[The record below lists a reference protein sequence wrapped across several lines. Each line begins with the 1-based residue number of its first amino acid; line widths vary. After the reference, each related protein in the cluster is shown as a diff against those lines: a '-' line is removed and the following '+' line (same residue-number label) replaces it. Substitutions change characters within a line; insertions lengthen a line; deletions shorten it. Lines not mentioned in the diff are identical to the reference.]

1 MDPVILAQQATDILV
16 PALPLVYAGGK
27 AVADRG
33 KEVLGDMI
41 YEKAFEKLG
50 RESAERATLLLK
62 KINPKIGSSLEK
74 ALKKV
79 SGNPED
85 SAAKED
91 LQKEILKLL
100 RENPDLAREIEFTI
114 NFNVEN
120 IDQLAVGNYNNFF
133 KFETPSGD
141 EFIKIIE
148 YLDQR
153 RTEARNQEI
162 LNRYNPSNLPYY
174 PEKLKQ
180 FVTQNRAEE
189 LRKYLTYLE
198 NHRILLLSG
207 IGGVGKSTLARAL
220 VDLRPINVPEP
231 FWFNFNQN
239 QNAKLGDI
247 LEKLAAYMKAP
258 EIASFKAERREP
270 GKTDVDKLTG
280 ELHRRSEIWIIF
292 DDLSTILED
301 QHFADTEIKL
311 LFSSLRYNTHNAK
324 IITTSRILPM
334 LENGE
339 SLLDVVEDEE
349 KQNLKGLRK
358 DFAVDYLASN
368 GLEDVE
374 PKKLEELTTG
384 VDGHPLALKLLVEL
398 IKEFGVRDTLEDLS
412 MYRESK
418 DDIIKK
424 ARKLFDKLAGEE
436 KELLER
442 FSVYRE
448 PVDLKGLKEMFTEN
462 TPKNAVRK
470 LINKSL
476 LETDHMGHYWLHP
489 LVQEFSY
496 EDLKNKNEAR
506 MLAVKY
512 YLSLPL
518 PENPAKKEDLQPA
531 IEAHY
536 HACMAEE
543 FDQAADIIWKF
554 NLHGFLDLW
563 GYPRTLIEI
572 YEKMLPKDHFTGEP
586 ILKDNNVH
594 VVVLGNLGSAYRDLG
609 EPKKAIDY
617 YEHSLKISRKIGDRL
632 NEGVCLG
639 NLGLAYRY
647 LGEPKRAIEYSK
659 QALEISREIGDRCNE
674 GAWLGNLGL
683 AYGDLSELKKAIE
696 YYDNA
701 LTISREIGDRRR
713 EGSHLEDLGLA
724 YSQLGE
730 TKKAIEYFKQTLRI
744 SREIGD
750 RRREGNCLGNLGLEY
765 IYLGESKK
773 AIEYSEQALTISK
786 EIGYRRGEG
795 NCRGNLGNAHRNMG
809 KLKKAIEYYEQA
821 LKIAREIGNIRG
833 EGNCLG
839 NLGGIY
845 GDMGE
850 IKKAIE
856 YSEQALTISKEI
868 GYRRGEGD
876 HLGNLGLAYNHL
888 GELKKAIEYYEQALK
903 IAREIGNKRGE
914 GRNLGFMGLAYS
926 QLGEIKKA
934 IEYYEGA
941 LTISKE
947 MGYRRGE
954 GDYLGFIGLAYSQ
967 LGETE
972 KAIEYY
978 EQALKIAREIGNR
991 RGEGRNLGFMGNAYN
1006 HLGET
1011 KKAIEY
1017 SEQALTI
1024 SKEIGYRRGEGDHL
1038 GNLGLAYNHL
1048 GETKKAI
1055 EYYEHALNISREIGY
1070 RRGEGNWLGNLGKA
1084 YSKLAD
1090 PRKAIECY
1098 EQALQISRE
1107 IGDKSLEGNTLRNM
1121 GNTYKNLGKPR
1132 KAIEFLKQSLSIGKA
1147 IEDPRIISF
1156 CEQKLKELE
1165 GSDE

>member
-301 QHFADTEIKL
+301 QRFADTEIKL

-398 IKEFGVRDTLEDLS
+398 IKEFGVKDTLEDLS
-412 MYRESK
+412 MYQESK
-418 DDIIKK
+418 DDTIKK

-436 KELLER
+436 KELLEHV
-442 FSVYRE
+442 SVYRE
-448 PVDLKGLKEMFTEN
+448 PVDIKGLKEMFTEN
-462 TPKNAVRK
+462 TPINSVKK
-470 LINKSL
+470 LIDKSL
-476 LETDHMGHYWLHP
+476 LETDHNGRYWLHP

-496 EDLKNKNEAR
+496 EDLKYKKETHLIAYN
-506 MLAVKY
+506 Y
-512 YLSLPL
+512 YKSLNL
-518 PENPAKKEDLQPA
+518 PENPTKKEDLQLA
-531 IEAHY
+531 IEAHD
-536 HACMAEE
+536 HACKAEE
-543 FDQAADIIWKF
+543 YDLAATIILRS
-554 NLHGFLDLW
+554 NIHYLLDLW
-563 GYPRTLIEI
+563 GNPRTLIEMC
-572 YEKMLPKDHFTGEP
+572 EKLLPKDHFKDEP
-586 ILKDNNVH
+586 ILKDKQIH
-594 VVVLGNLGSAYRDLG
+594 GAVLGNLGLSYSHLG
-609 EPKKAIDY
+609 EP
-617 YEHSLKISRKIGDRL
+617 R
-632 NEGVCLG
+632 
-639 NLGLAYRY
+639 
-647 LGEPKRAIEYSK
+647 
-659 QALEISREIGDRCNE
+659 
-674 GAWLGNLGL
+674 
-683 AYGDLSELKKAIE
+683 
-696 YYDNA
+696 
-701 LTISREIGDRRR
+701 
-713 EGSHLEDLGLA
+713 
-724 YSQLGE
+724 
-730 TKKAIEYFKQTLRI
+730 
-744 SREIGD
+744 
-750 RRREGNCLGNLGLEY
+750 
-765 IYLGESKK
+765 
-773 AIEYSEQALTISK
+773 
-786 EIGYRRGEG
+786 
-795 NCRGNLGNAHRNMG
+795 
-809 KLKKAIEYYEQA
+809 KAIEYYEQA
-821 LKIAREIGNIRG
+821 LKIAREIGDRRN
-833 EGNCLG
+833 EGNRLR
-839 NLGGIY
+839 NLGSAHYIL
-845 GDMGE
+845 GE
-850 IKKAIE
+850 I
-856 YSEQALTISKEI
+856 
-868 GYRRGEGD
+868 R
-876 HLGNLGLAYNHL
+876 
-888 GELKKAIEYYEQALK
+888 KAIEYYEQALK
-903 IAREIGNKRGE
+903 ISR
-914 GRNLGFMGLAYS
+914 
-926 QLGEIKKA
+926 Q
-934 IEYYEGA
+934 
-941 LTISKE
+941 ISD
-947 MGYRRGE
+947 RRGE
-954 GDYLGFIGLAYSQ
+954 DI
-967 LGETE
+967 
-972 KAIEYY
+972 
-978 EQALKIAREIGNR
+978 
-991 RGEGRNLGFMGNAYN
+991 
-1006 HLGET
+1006 
-1011 KKAIEY
+1011 
-1017 SEQALTI
+1017 
-1024 SKEIGYRRGEGDHL
+1024 DL
-1038 GNLGLAYNHL
+1038 GNLGNAYSDL
-1048 GETKKAI
+1048 GE
-1055 EYYEHALNISREIGY
+1055 S
-1070 RRGEGNWLGNLGKA
+1070 
-1084 YSKLAD
+1084 
-1090 PRKAIECY
+1090 
-1098 EQALQISRE
+1098 
-1107 IGDKSLEGNTLRNM
+1107 
-1121 GNTYKNLGKPR
+1121 R
-1132 KAIEFLKQSLSIGKA
+1132 KAIEFLKQSLAIGKA
-1147 IEDPRIISF
+1147 IEDPRIIGF